1 MSYAAWN
8 VRGLNKRSHQ
18 KEVLSFLNSNHL
30 SFVGLLE
37 TKVKSMNVCK
47 VVSKLKKN
55 WQWYVNHFDHYNGRI
70 MLGWDESI
78 WAINIIETS
87 SQYVTCEAI
96 YRAANFKILV
106 TFVYAFNDGSERTPL
121 WDYLSSFNHNLP
133 WCICGDFN
141 TVLSVNEILGGRE
154 HWTPE
159 MQQFRDCVTSSGLA
173 ELRTNGDLYTWTN
186 RRPHDSVLKRLDR
199 VLVNS
204 DWLRNFGSSQVFV
217 KPRGLMDHSPL
228 IIHVSDHVEKISKG
242 FQFFNYMANLEGFKE
257 AVVEAWSDRLYG
269 DPMAIFWRK
278 LKGVRARLVALN
290 KKHGNVR
297 SVVAQCREHLVDTQ
311 QSLSLDPRNPVLMD
325 AEHKAILALERALED
340 EESLYQQ
347 KSRCKWLKLG
357 DANSSFFFN
366 QTRSNWNANKIL
378 TLVDEGGEF
387 VRGHE
392 AVSEVAVGFFCGTL
406 GSNANLADFDWATL
420 TCPTV
425 DPSFVEDLIKPI
437 TNECIL
443 ATLKSLKPNKAPG
456 PDGFNKEFFIATW
469 DILGPDFCEAVKSFF
484 ATSTMHKGVNS
495 TLIALVPKVRTPSS
509 MRDFRPI
516 SLCSTM
522 YKCISKI
529 LASRLKVI
537 MPSLIDKA
545 QSAFVPG
552 RQISDN
558 ILLAQELFR
567 GYGRETGLPKC
578 ALKLDLHKAFDSI
591 GWDFLIK
598 ALHHMQFPTQFVKWI
613 QGCICSTYFS
623 VKVNGAAMGHFQ
635 GAKGLRQG
643 DPLSPY
649 LFTLAMNVFSALLNK
664 IPPSFK
670 YHWKCKDLRLT
681 HLFFADDVL
690 MFTRGDKDSI
700 SHIMDTM
707 RTFASISGLSANL
720 LKSQCFF
727 NNCDSALLTWFDNT
741 YAIPHGCLPV
751 KFLGVPLISK
761 QLCIG
766 DCMPL
771 IERIT
776 DRINCWT
783 TLLLSLAGRVQLL
796 RSVLYAMISFWSRH
810 FILPLGVHRL
820 LQSLLTRF
828 LWKGD
833 TSSIGGAKV
842 AWKDV
847 CLPIEEGG
855 LGLPNPLDW
864 NRAQIMYYVWLIIN
878 KDESSLWSR
887 WVLSTVLKNKPFWI
901 ITTPFDCSW
910 IWRQILALRDEVL
923 SHISYDIGRGDSIS
937 LWFDPWCHSSTLAT
951 GLSDPIIG
959 YSYSNPGARVSDI
972 IVEGSWCLPQPNPNQ
987 RRPSERFERWRQDF
1001 HYPSVN
1007 SGRNDKLL
1015 WEGRACPLVNVRWI
1029 WDSIRRRTAVTP
1041 WWKAV
1046 WFKHGIPRFRTH
1058 SWLLCLGRLGTLDR
1072 LDNWNI
1078 TDTTLCYLCVG
1089 GVESHNHLFLHCPY
1103 ASFTLGHLLHS
1114 ITSITI
1120 PPSWAWTDL
1129 LLGLFALEN
1138 PTRRL
1143 LALLAV
1149 QIFAYHIWR
1158 ERNARRHGKGVFG
1171 PRLLLHGII
1180 TDLRARVLTEPWFT
1194 TAMTYDPQ
1202 LISCISYFE

>member
-1 MSYAAWN
+1 
-8 VRGLNKRSHQ
+8 
-18 KEVLSFLNSNHL
+18 
-30 SFVGLLE
+30 
-37 TKVKSMNVCK
+37 
-47 VVSKLKKN
+47 
-55 WQWYVNHFDHYNGRI
+55 
-70 MLGWDESI
+70 
-78 WAINIIETS
+78 
-87 SQYVTCEAI
+87 
-96 YRAANFKILV
+96 
-106 TFVYAFNDGSERTPL
+106 
-121 WDYLSSFNHNLP
+121 
-133 WCICGDFN
+133 
-141 TVLSVNEILGGRE
+141 
-154 HWTPE
+154 
-159 MQQFRDCVTSSGLA
+159 
-173 ELRTNGDLYTWTN
+173 
-186 RRPHDSVLKRLDR
+186 
-199 VLVNS
+199 
-204 DWLRNFGSSQVFV
+204 
-217 KPRGLMDHSPL
+217 
-228 IIHVSDHVEKISKG
+228 
-242 FQFFNYMANLEGFKE
+242 
-257 AVVEAWSDRLYG
+257 
-269 DPMAIFWRK
+269 
-278 LKGVRARLVALN
+278 
-290 KKHGNVR
+290 
-297 SVVAQCREHLVDTQ
+297 
-311 QSLSLDPRNPVLMD
+311 
-325 AEHKAILALERALED
+325 
-340 EESLYQQ
+340 
-347 KSRCKWLKLG
+347 
-357 DANSSFFFN
+357 
-366 QTRSNWNANKIL
+366 
-378 TLVDEGGEF
+378 
-387 VRGHE
+387 
-392 AVSEVAVGFFCGTL
+392 
-406 GSNANLADFDWATL
+406 
-420 TCPTV
+420 
-425 DPSFVEDLIKPI
+425 
-437 TNECIL
+437 
-443 ATLKSLKPNKAPG
+443 
-456 PDGFNKEFFIATW
+456 
-469 DILGPDFCEAVKSFF
+469 
-484 ATSTMHKGVNS
+484 
-495 TLIALVPKVRTPSS
+495 
-509 MRDFRPI
+509 
-516 SLCSTM
+516 
-522 YKCISKI
+522 
-529 LASRLKVI
+529 
-537 MPSLIDKA
+537 
-545 QSAFVPG
+545 
-552 RQISDN
+552 
-558 ILLAQELFR
+558 
-567 GYGRETGLPKC
+567 
-578 ALKLDLHKAFDSI
+578 
-591 GWDFLIK
+591 
-598 ALHHMQFPTQFVKWI
+598 
-613 QGCICSTYFS
+613 
-623 VKVNGAAMGHFQ
+623 
-635 GAKGLRQG
+635 
-643 DPLSPY
+643 
-649 LFTLAMNVFSALLNK
+649 
-664 IPPSFK
+664 
-670 YHWKCKDLRLT
+670 
-681 HLFFADDVL
+681 
-690 MFTRGDKDSI
+690 
-700 SHIMDTM
+700 MDTM

-864 NRAQIMYYVWLIIN
+864 NRAQIM
-878 KDESSLWSR
+878 
-887 WVLSTVLKNKPFWI
+887 
-901 ITTPFDCSW
+901 
-910 IWRQILALRDEVL
+910 
-923 SHISYDIGRGDSIS
+923 GDSIS

-1114 ITSITI
+1114 ITTITI

-1171 PRLLLHGII
+1171 P
-1180 TDLRARVLTEPWFT
+1180 
-1194 TAMTYDPQ
+1194 
-1202 LISCISYFE
+1202 